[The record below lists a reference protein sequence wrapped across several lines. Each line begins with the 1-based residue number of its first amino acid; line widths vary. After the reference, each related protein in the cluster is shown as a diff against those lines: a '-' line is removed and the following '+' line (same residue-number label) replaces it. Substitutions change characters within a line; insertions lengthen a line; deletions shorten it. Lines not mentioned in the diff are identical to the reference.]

1 MPMLSKNII
10 VNLCGE
16 KFINR
21 IKYTFSFIYYKK
33 FKKYKNEK
41 KIIHAITPVYGNIG
55 DQAIIYATNKL
66 LRKYFSECKLI
77 EVNSNEF
84 YKYAKALKYAINDDD
99 LIVLI
104 GGGNMG
110 NIWVSEEVGRR
121 LVIKTFHNNKIISMP
136 QTIDFTKDKNGI
148 HELKKSKR
156 IYNNHKNLTLIAR
169 EENSYKIMKKEFNN
183 CRVLINPDI
192 VLSLYNNIKF
202 NDYERTK
209 VMLCL
214 RNDKESIIDV
224 DKSRLFNELDRV
236 FENVF
241 AYDTVINISITA
253 DNRENELR
261 KMLNK
266 FLRCKVVIT
275 DRLHGMLFAAITKT
289 PCIVTKSLDYKI
301 TGTYEW
307 IKDLNY
313 IKFVEKLDTNLIKQL
328 GMELINLNEK
338 TNIDFE
344 SIYFKKLINS
354 LS

>member
-41 KIIHAITPVYGNIG
+41 KIIHAITPVYGNMG

-66 LRKYFSECKLI
+66 LRKYFSEYKLI

-84 YKYAKALKYAINDDD
+84 YKYAKALKYEINDDD

-224 DKSRLFNELDRV
+224 DKSRLFNELDRA

-261 KMLNK
+261 KMLNE